1 MPPCLYITSSFL
13 RGGVNDKSGRIVMM
27 QPLHGY
33 VRLNLNQRI
42 TNLDSE

>member
-1 MPPCLYITSSFL
+1 MVKSPT
-13 RGGVNDKSGRIVMM
+13 VNDKSGRIVVM

-42 TNLDSE
+42 TILGSE